1 MDIETTMRK
10 DKPEETAIKRQNMA
24 DAETAAPRILR
35 EAREA
40 AANVQDNA
48 DNHD

>member
-10 DKPEETAIKRQNMA
+10 DSQKETAIKRQNKA

-35 EAREA
+35 DAREA
-40 AANVQDNA
+40 AANAKDNA

>member
-10 DKPEETAIKRQNMA
+10 DKSEETAIKRQNMT

-35 EAREA
+35 DAREA
-40 AANVQDNA
+40 AENAQDNA